1 MGINYNVDNRV
12 FKLDSKNSTYMIG
25 IVDQEG
31 FVVHIYYG
39 SYIEDENLSY
49 LLGIDEYPFTP
60 EKNNRDRLSFLDN
73 FPFEYSSYGVGD
85 FRESCIKIRK
95 EDGTS
100 ACSFVYKE
108 HKIYKGKPVMKGMP
122 ATFGSEKECT
132 TLEITCIDKNLNVEV
147 VLVYT
152 VFENLDVIT
161 RNVRIINNGQS
172 SIFLERALSVCM
184 DFEADKY
191 DVITLH
197 GSWARERHIQRHSIE
212 LGKFSVSSNRGE
224 SSHQEHPFMAIV
236 SRETSQEKG
245 EVYGFNFVY
254 SGNFF
259 AQVEGNQ
266 FSNIRF
272 VMGINPESFEWKLG
286 VGEEFTTPE
295 VVMVYSN
302 EGLGKMTRTY
312 HDLYRNHL
320 IRSKYKDK
328 KRPILINNWEATY
341 FDFDTDKLLS
351 IAKNAAELGIEML
364 VMDDGWFGK
373 RNDDNCALGD
383 WFVNENKLKGG
394 LNYLVTKV
402 NEYGMK
408 FGIWFEPEMISPDSD
423 LYREHPDWAIQIRNR
438 VAGLA
443 RNQYVLD
450 ISRKEVR
457 DTIYDRICNILKSAP
472 IDYVKWDMNR
482 PLCDLGSFD
491 LPADRQGELSHRY
504 VLGLYEMLEKFTNE
518 FPDILLEGCS
528 GGGGRFDPGMLYY
541 CPQIWCSDDTD
552 AIERLQIQEGTAMIY
567 PLSSIGAHV
576 SDCPNH
582 TVGRITPFATRGYVA
597 LAGTFGYELDV
608 TRISEE
614 DRRMIP
620 KQVEMYHKYNDLI
633 RTGDYY
639 RILSYKEDG
648 QFDAWQV
655 VSKDKSEALLF
666 CIQVMRRPNYHSR
679 RIKLKGLDKNA
690 IYQVENMEKEV
701 SGAALM
707 HAGFPIEVMSGD
719 FEGKIVYVKRL

>member
-1 MGINYNVDNRV
+1 
-12 FKLDSKNSTYMIG
+12 
-25 IVDQEG
+25 
-31 FVVHIYYG
+31 
-39 SYIEDENLSY
+39 
-49 LLGIDEYPFTP
+49 
-60 EKNNRDRLSFLDN
+60 
-73 FPFEYSSYGVGD
+73 
-85 FRESCIKIRK
+85 
-95 EDGTS
+95 
-100 ACSFVYKE
+100 
-108 HKIYKGKPVMKGMP
+108 MKGMP